1 MDVKIDDK
9 VKDYLKSKN
18 KDVIK
23 IDSSVQGC

>member
-1 MDVKIDDK
+1 MDVKIDDR

-23 IDSSVQGC
+23 IDSSMQGC